1 LVIVHILKHS
11 MQAAGNVCA
20 MVDLACAQAAQGH
33 KVYVCSSVGS
43 FEAAL
48 AEHGVESIRIN
59 QIGSVRVMISALLE
73 LYRALKTIRP
83 DIVHAHMMGSAILA
97 AALRPIL
104 GFGLVTTV
112 HNEFQRSAILM
123 GLGQRVIGVSEAVT
137 QAMVRRG
144 IPRSRMRTVLN
155 GTINSARR
163 PPPPPQPLALQRP
176 AIVTIGGMHPRK
188 GIPYLIEA
196 FAIVAG
202 ACPGAH
208 LYLVGS
214 GPMQKEYEEL
224 AERIAKGGAT
234 FVGHVDDPRAIL
246 LGADVF
252 VLASL
257 SEPAGLVICEARE
270 AGCAIVASN
279 VGGIPEMIGN
289 GKAGILVPPQRADL
303 IAKAILELL
312 QNPPFLLEM
321 RERAAADLDYFTV
334 ERVTAETET
343 VYREL
348 FR

>member
-1 LVIVHILKHS
+1 MVIFHILKHS
-11 MQAAGNVCA
+11 MHAAGNVCA

-33 KVYVCSSVGS
+33 KVYVCSSIGS

-48 AEHGVESIRIN
+48 AQHGIESIRIN
-59 QIGSVRVMISALLE
+59 QIGNLRVAVSALSQ
-73 LYRALKTIRP
+73 LYRTLKTIRP

-97 AALRPIL
+97 ATLRPIL
-104 GFGLVTTV
+104 QFGLVTTV
-112 HNEFQRSAILM
+112 HNEFQRSAIVM

-137 QAMVRRG
+137 QSMVRRG

-163 PPPPPQPLALQRP
+163 PPPPPQPSTLRRP

-196 FAIVAG
+196 YSIVAKQ
-202 ACPGAH
+202 CPEAH

-214 GPMQKEYEEL
+214 GPMQKDYEEL
-224 AERIAKGGAT
+224 SERIAKGGVT

-246 LGADVF
+246 RGADVF

-257 SEPAGLVICEARE
+257 AEPAGLVICEARE

-289 GKAGILVPPQRADL
+289 GKAGILVPPKRADL
-303 IAKAILELL
+303 LAKAILELI
-312 QNPPFLLEM
+312 QNPPYLDEM
-321 RERAAADLDYFTV
+321 RGRAVADLDFFTIQ
-334 ERVTAETET
+334 RVAEETEE
-343 VYREL
+343 VYREIL
-348 FR
+348 R